1 MNYYELLGIKSNA
14 TADEIKSAYK
24 TQMKKWHPDINKDVD
39 AVSMSMKINEAK
51 DVLLDETKRKEYDDF
66 LNHKETNTYEKYSNI
81 KRETPNYYNYAE
93 YENKMV
99 TKWEYLRDY
108 LNSKDIKTV
117 KKIISLILVS
127 LESFLCFI
135 IKWFIIALAF
145 ISFLL
150 SDIIMITFYYIYP
163 IIVLLTFFL
172 IYILASSG
180 VDGLVNNHLIE
191 LRGLIIIIIVYVSSF
206 ILTIIGKKLISQKV
220 FNFLYNKLDIYLFKK
235 AVFYKN

>member
-1 MNYYELLGIKSNA
+1 MNYYELLGIDNNA
-14 TADEIKSAYK
+14 SADEIKSAYK
-24 TQMKKWHPDINKDVD
+24 KQMKKWHPDINKDKD

-108 LNSKDIKTV
+108 LNSKDIKTIQ
-117 KKIISLILVS
+117 KIVSVILVC
-127 LESFLCFI
+127 LESAFCFI
-135 IKWFIIALAF
+135 IKWLIIALAF
-145 ISFLL
+145 FSFLL
-150 SDIIMITFYYIYP
+150 SDIIVLTFYYIYP
-163 IIVLLTFFL
+163 IIVILALFL
-172 IYILASSG
+172 IYLLVSKGIT
-180 VDGLVNNHLIE
+180 DLVNNHLVA
-191 LRGLIIIIIVYVSSF
+191 LRGFIVVITVYASSF
-206 ILTIIGKKLISQKV
+206 IFTIIGKKLISQKV

>member
-66 LNHKETNTYEKYSNI
+66 LNHKETKTYEKYSII

-172 IYILASSG
+172 IYILVSSG
-180 VDGLVNNHLIE
+180 VNGLVNNHLIE